1 METNKKQRYLVLLV
15 AFSML
20 LTFLPSFGIE
30 NVNAQSTAKDDAK
43 YSEQKCYDGMC
54 FEGEV
59 EGNSLIS
66 YDKLIKDLNITTGLK
81 PEIDKY
87 AIRKYASA
95 KEINK
100 QYQDELYKGGMW
112 LKFTD
117 NKYARDGKPRTFY
130 VAKKPI
136 LKGIAWNDIFEAGAI
151 YGWDV
156 IDPNTGKPIKDAEK
170 YKNKFNNN
178 YYKASMVTINGQK
191 YIVRLL
197 QGKTNYNGDVKNTK
211 SYPDN
216 NENANSE
223 WNRVILPLTKEYR
236 FGSSTKNG
244 YYIESVLHEKDGDN
258 YKNQIAQYN
267 WFGDLTLG
275 AYDKFT
281 YNGKE
286 IDNNEKGTGEN
297 GQCNWTQEYNGPNSR
312 GYRGHYETTYGA
324 AYSNIDG
331 AGNNDKYYG
340 FRPVLEPL
348 EGAPGEVVDV
358 TQTLNIKKTN
368 PKGKP
373 LEGVEFKINNDTYK
387 TDSSGK
393 VSIPIY
399 KYSTGIL
406 TLKEQECTI
415 GRITYK
421 SKNIPINHVKQCYD
435 GMCFEG
441 EVTGNELGI
450 TYDELRKDV
459 REKVRGSVKYD
470 PGKELLDPSITESQ
484 SKLIYE
490 QNESEK
496 AKGGIWLKFTD
507 YRYKKYNKPRTFYVA
522 KKPILKNISWNDIHT
537 AGMVYG
543 WDVIDP
549 NTDELRQNS
558 DKYKNKYGNKDY
570 KATILD
576 NKKDS
581 NKYIVRLL
589 QGKTNYGGDVSNTK
603 YYQYDSE
610 NANSEWNRTIL
621 PLTKEYR
628 FGSSTNN
635 NNYIESV
642 LREGNGDNYKNQTAQ
657 YNWFGDL
664 TLGAWESFNYNNNNN
679 VSSVSGQGQ
688 YNWVQEYGENSGL
701 RSYRGRSGTDRG
713 AAYSGTYSP
722 DYRFSNFGFRPV
734 LEPLNN

>member
-30 NVNAQSTAKDDAK
+30 NVNAQSTTKNDAK

-66 YDKLIKDLNITTGLK
+66 YDNLIEYLKITTGSK

-87 AIRKYASA
+87 AVKKYRGAE
-95 KEINK
+95 EINK
-100 QYQDELYKGGMW
+100 QYQDELSKGGMW

-136 LKGIAWNDIFEAGAI
+136 LKSIAWNDIFEAGAI

-170 YKNKFNNN
+170 YKNKFNNKD
-178 YYKASMVTINGQK
+178 YKASMVTINGQK

-197 QGKTNYNGDVKNTK
+197 QGKTNYSGDVKNTK

-216 NENANSE
+216 DENANSE
-223 WNRVILPLTKEYR
+223 WNRVILPLTKGYR

-286 IDNNEKGTGEN
+286 IYNNEKGTGEN

-312 GYRGHYETTYGA
+312 GYRGYYETTYGA

-348 EGAPGEVVDV
+348 EGTPGEVVNV
-358 TQTLNIKKTN
+358 TQTLNITKTN
-368 PKGKP
+368 PKGEP
-373 LEGVEFKINNDTYK
+373 LKGVVFKINNDEYK
-387 TDSSGK
+387 TDSEGK

-399 KYSTGIL
+399 KCPTGIL
-406 TLKEQECTI
+406 TLKEEEYTI
-415 GRITYK
+415 GGITYK
-421 SKNIPINHVKQCYD
+421 SKNIPINHVQQKCYD

-441 EVTGNELGI
+441 EVEGNSFKTYQEI
-450 TYDELRKDV
+450 TNLYNSKTNQDKKIISFDNYKTSHKEIYDQYQDEL
-459 REKVRGSVKYD
+459 S
-470 PGKELLDPSITESQ
+470 
-484 SKLIYE
+484 
-490 QNESEK
+490 
-496 AKGGIWLKFTD
+496 KGGMWLKFTD
-507 YRYKKYNKPRTFYVA
+507 NKYKDKNNKPRTFYVA
-522 KKPILKNISWNDIHT
+522 KKPILKGISYNDIVK
-537 AGMVYG
+537 AGMLYG
-543 WDVIDP
+543 LDIIDEHGNFIHQVDKFITGYKPTIVDINGQKYVI
-549 NTDELRQNS
+549 
-558 DKYKNKYGNKDY
+558 
-570 KATILD
+570 
-576 NKKDS
+576 
-581 NKYIVRLL
+581 RLL
-589 QGKTNYGGDVSNTK
+589 RGRTNYGNPIAKKSNGQDYK
-603 YYQYDSE
+603 WQD
-610 NANSEWNRTIL
+610 ALNSEWNRTIVAI
-621 PLTKEYR
+621 TKQYR
-628 FGSSTNN
+628 GESSSMEPALKDGNSSTQWVNN
-635 NNYIESV
+635 
-642 LREGNGDNYKNQTAQ
+642 NYKNQTAQ

-664 TLGAWESFNYNNNNN
+664 TLGAWENFNYRNANDK
-679 VSSVSGQGQ
+679 VSSAIGQGQ
-688 YNWVQEYGENSGL
+688 RSWVQEYSADR
-701 RSYRGRSGTDRG
+701 RSYRGHYNADYG
-713 AAYSGTYSP
+713 AAGSGNGGADNGDISY
-722 DYRFSNFGFRPV
+722 GFRPV